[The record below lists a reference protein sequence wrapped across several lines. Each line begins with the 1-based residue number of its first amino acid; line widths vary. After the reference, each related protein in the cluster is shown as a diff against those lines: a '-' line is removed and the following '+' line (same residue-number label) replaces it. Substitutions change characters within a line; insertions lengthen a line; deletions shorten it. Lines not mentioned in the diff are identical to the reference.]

1 MAVIKCV
8 QYTMTDASLTYHE
21 FDDCLW
27 IRCNSR
33 GSFVNSPSLKAI
45 SEKYIS
51 RGGKVIVVDLE
62 ICPGVDS
69 TFMGTLAGLARKLMG
84 TGGVLQIAT
93 PTQRTRAAM
102 ESLGL
107 DMLVEIDPSGA
118 IWQGDME
125 SRRTQLTQ
133 DSRQE
138 ATADKMNELER
149 TRHVLEAHN
158 TLRSM
163 NHKNN
168 EAFGY
173 VCETLEEDLMRH
185 EAELDD

>member
-1 MAVIKCV
+1 
-8 QYTMTDASLTYHE
+8 MTDSSLTYHE

-27 IRCNSR
+27 VRCTSR
-33 GSFVNSPSLKAI
+33 GSFVNSPALKAI
-45 SEKYIS
+45 AEKYIAKN
-51 RGGKVIVVDLE
+51 GQLIVVDLE

-69 TFMGTLAGLARKLMG
+69 TFMGTLAGLARKMMAQ
-84 TGGVLQIAT
+84 GGCLQVAT
-93 PTQRTRAAM
+93 PTQRTRASM

-107 DMLVEIDPSGA
+107 DMLLDIDPAGAGWQTNIAARRAELAQGSGK
-118 IWQGDME
+118 
-125 SRRTQLTQ
+125 
-133 DSRQE
+133 E
-138 ATADKMNELER
+138 ANAGNMNELDR

-168 EAFGY
+168 ETFGY

-185 EAELDD
+185 EAELGERD

>member
-1 MAVIKCV
+1 
-8 QYTMTDASLTYHE
+8 MTDSSLTYHD

-27 IRCNSR
+27 VRCTSR
-33 GSFVNSPSLKAI
+33 GSFVNSPALKNV
-45 SEKYIS
+45 SEKYIAN
-51 RGGKVIVVDLE
+51 GGRLIVVDLE

-69 TFMGTLAGLARKLMG
+69 TFMGTLAGLARKIMSQ
-84 TGGVLQIAT
+84 GGFLQIAT
-93 PTQRTRAAM
+93 PTRRTRSAM

-107 DMLVEIDPSGA
+107 DMLVDIDPADAG
-118 IWQGDME
+118 WQADIAD
-125 SRRTQLTQ
+125 RRALLQQ
-133 DSRQE
+133 GSAKE
-138 ATADKMNELER
+138 ATAGKMNELDR

-168 EAFGY
+168 ETFGY

-185 EAELDD
+185 EADLDD

>member
-1 MAVIKCV
+1 
-8 QYTMTDASLTYHE
+8 MTDSSLTYHE

-27 IRCNSR
+27 VRCSSR
-33 GSFVNSPSLKAI
+33 GSFVNSPALKAI
-45 SEKYIS
+45 AEKYIAKQ
-51 RGGKVIVVDLE
+51 GELIVVDLE

-69 TFMGTLAGLARKLMG
+69 TFMGTLAGLARKMMEQ
-84 TGGVLQIAT
+84 GGFLQIAT
-93 PTQRTRAAM
+93 PTQRTRASM

-107 DMLVEIDPSGA
+107 DMLLDIDPADAG
-118 IWQGDME
+118 WQANIAD
-125 SRRTQLTQ
+125 RRAQLSQ
-133 DSRQE
+133 GNGKE
-138 ATADKMNELER
+138 ATAGNMNELDR

-168 EAFGY
+168 ETFGY

-185 EAELDD
+185 EAELGERD

>member
-1 MAVIKCV
+1 M
-8 QYTMTDASLTYHE
+8 QYTMTDSSLSYHE

-27 IRCNSR
+27 VRCTSR
-33 GSFVNSPSLKAI
+33 GSFVNSPSLKTI
-45 SEKYIS
+45 CEKYIA
-51 RGGKVIVVDLE
+51 RNGTAIVVDLE

-69 TFMGTLAGLARKLMG
+69 TFMGTLAGLARSLMSA
-84 TGGVLQIAT
+84 GGALQIAA

-107 DMLVEIDPSGA
+107 DMLVELDPA
-118 IWQGDME
+118 DAFWQKDIAE
-125 SRRTQLTQ
+125 RRAQLTQ
-133 DSRQE
+133 GNGKEIKSDN
-138 ATADKMNELER
+138 MNELDR

-168 EAFGY
+168 ETFGY

-185 EAELDD
+185 EADLADKD

>member
-1 MAVIKCV
+1 
-8 QYTMTDASLTYHE
+8 MTDSSLTYHE

-27 IRCNSR
+27 IRCTSR
-33 GSFVNSPSLKAI
+33 GSFVNSPALKAI
-45 SEKYIS
+45 SEKYIA
-51 RGGKVIVVDLE
+51 RNGRLIVVDLE

-69 TFMGTLAGLARKLMG
+69 TFMGTLAGLARKMMAQ
-84 TGGVLQIAT
+84 GGFLQIAT

-168 EAFGY
+168 ETFGY
-173 VCETLEEDLMRH
+173 VCETLEEDLLRH
-185 EAELDD
+185 EAELND

>member
-1 MAVIKCV
+1 
-8 QYTMTDASLTYHE
+8 MTDASLTYHE

-33 GSFVNSPSLKAI
+33 GSFVNSPSLKTV
-45 SEKYIS
+45 SEKYIG

-69 TFMGTLAGLARKLMG
+69 TFMGTLAGLARKLLAA
-84 TGGVLQIAT
+84 GGVLQIAT
-93 PTQRTRAAM
+93 PTQRTRSAM

-107 DMLVEIDPSGA
+107 DMLVEIDPASA
-118 IWQGDME
+118 TWQADIE
-125 SRRTQLTQ
+125 SRRTQLSQ
-133 DSRQE
+133 DSSSE
-138 ATADKMNELER
+138 AAAEKLNELER

-168 EAFGY
+168 ETFGY
-173 VCETLEEDLMRH
+173 VCETLEEDIMRH
-185 EAELDD
+185 EAELED